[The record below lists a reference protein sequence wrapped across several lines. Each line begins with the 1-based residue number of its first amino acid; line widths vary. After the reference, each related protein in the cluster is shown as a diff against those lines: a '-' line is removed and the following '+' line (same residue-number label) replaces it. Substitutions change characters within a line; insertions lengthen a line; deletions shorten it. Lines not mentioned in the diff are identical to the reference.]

1 MMDFSAA
8 QWVLI
13 WIVAAAA
20 YVVFGIAGVGVAQ
33 LARPV
38 LEPFMPLL
46 RMGPLLAVLDFG
58 AAATNLLCDGRQRV
72 DMTELKRLLPWMLL
86 GYGMGVV
93 VRFQAGAT
101 VTLMVGILAVAYA
114 LHALLH
120 QQAHK
125 SFPATFAMPFGL
137 VGGAF
142 SALFGGGGF
151 VYAVYLA
158 GRVEDKECLRATQSM
173 LIGLSALGPLLFFL
187 LAGAYHD
194 SSLLLTVAVLLPAMW
209 GGVWLGRHITL
220 RLTREQFLRILHGIV
235 LASGLA
241 LLARYFF

>member
-120 QQAHK
+120 QQAHQ

-137 VGGAF
+137 
-142 SALFGGGGF
+142 
-151 VYAVYLA
+151 
-158 GRVEDKECLRATQSM
+158 
-173 LIGLSALGPLLFFL
+173 GPVHTMQ
-187 LAGAYHD
+187 G
-194 SSLLLTVAVLLPAMW
+194 VAKA
-209 GGVWLGRHITL
+209 
-220 RLTREQFLRILHGIV
+220 
-235 LASGLA
+235 
-241 LLARYFF
+241 

>member
-1 MMDFSAA
+1 M
-8 QWVLI
+8 
-13 WIVAAAA
+13 AAAA

-114 LHALLH
+114 LLH
-120 QQAHK
+120 QQAHQ

-137 VGGAF
+137 GPVHPMQ
-142 SALFGGGGF
+142 
-151 VYAVYLA
+151 
-158 GRVEDKECLRATQSM
+158 RVAKA
-173 LIGLSALGPLLFFL
+173 
-187 LAGAYHD
+187 
-194 SSLLLTVAVLLPAMW
+194 
-209 GGVWLGRHITL
+209 
-220 RLTREQFLRILHGIV
+220 
-235 LASGLA
+235 
-241 LLARYFF
+241 